1 MPGALSL
8 LAVEKRV
15 MPLTLAPTMGGGIY
29 LVQNGEQ
36 LVEMAEEARDSED
49 LLQMLLGRK

>member
-15 MPLTLAPTMGGGIY
+15 MPLTLAPAMGGGIY

-36 LVEMAEEARDSED
+36 LVEMAEEPYGSED
-49 LLQMLLGRK
+49 LLQWLLGRK

>member
-1 MPGALSL
+1 MLGALSL
-8 LAVEKRV
+8 LASRRRV
-15 MPLTLAPTMGGGIY
+15 MPLTLAPAMGGGIY
-29 LVQNGEQ
+29 LIQNGEQ